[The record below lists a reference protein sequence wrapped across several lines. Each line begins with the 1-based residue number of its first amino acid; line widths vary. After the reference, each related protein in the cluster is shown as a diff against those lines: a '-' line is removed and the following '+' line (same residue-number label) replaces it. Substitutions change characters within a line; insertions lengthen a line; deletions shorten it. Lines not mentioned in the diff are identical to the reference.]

1 MRQDSLPS
9 DVSVALAT
17 GQPAGAAAGS
27 PDTTI
32 PLPRLGPLGARWTL
46 PRPNLAVSRAT
57 GLFAL
62 AIVAAGTVA
71 VVLAAASS
79 PSVLVPRSANS
90 FPNWFAGPLH
100 GLLGSLG
107 AHNAPVNLGLTIVIA
122 VMGLAY
128 LVAVAAAQTFSR
140 RMVIACVV
148 GLHAVL
154 LLSPPL
160 QLTDVFNYIGYA
172 RLGALHGLNPYNHVL
187 GMISHDPVYQLQ
199 TWARLPSPYG
209 PLFTA
214 LTYPLGL
221 LPLPI
226 AYWLMK
232 SAAVLTS
239 LGFLALVWVCA
250 RRLGRDPLVVLV
262 FVAFNPIYLIYAV
275 GGFHNDFFML
285 VPAMG
290 AVALLAKRS
299 QAGAARRELG
309 AGALLVV
316 AVAIKFTAV
325 LLLPF
330 LLLAA
335 PSVRARLRVV
345 AGALIATVPLA
356 AMSVALFGLTL
367 PNLSNQS
374 TLLTPF
380 SVPNLLGD
388 LIGAGGGAP
397 WLLHLL
403 DAALVVL
410 VGWLVVRRRDW
421 VSGAG
426 WATLA
431 LLASLPWLM
440 PWYVIWVLPLAA
452 LGTSQ
457 RLRRWTL
464 AMSAFLVLSFV
475 PQTGVFMAN
484 HRLNPL
490 GGSAGVAS
498 SARQRLLEY

>member
-1 MRQDSLPS
+1 
-9 DVSVALAT
+9 
-17 GQPAGAAAGS
+17 
-27 PDTTI
+27 
-32 PLPRLGPLGARWTL
+32 
-46 PRPNLAVSRAT
+46 
-57 GLFAL
+57 
-62 AIVAAGTVA
+62 
-71 VVLAAASS
+71 
-79 PSVLVPRSANS
+79 
-90 FPNWFAGPLH
+90 
-100 GLLGSLG
+100 
-107 AHNAPVNLGLTIVIA
+107 
-122 VMGLAY
+122 
-128 LVAVAAAQTFSR
+128 
-140 RMVIACVV
+140 
-148 GLHAVL
+148 
-154 LLSPPL
+154 
-160 QLTDVFNYIGYA
+160 
-172 RLGALHGLNPYNHVL
+172 
-187 GMISHDPVYQLQ
+187 
-199 TWARLPSPYG
+199 
-209 PLFTA
+209 
-214 LTYPLGL
+214 
-221 LPLPI
+221 
-226 AYWLMK
+226 
-232 SAAVLTS
+232 
-239 LGFLALVWVCA
+239 
-250 RRLGRDPLVVLV
+250 
-262 FVAFNPIYLIYAV
+262 
-275 GGFHNDFFML
+275 
-285 VPAMG
+285 MG

-335 PSVRARLRVV
+335 PSVRARLRVA

-397 WLLHLL
+397 WLLHLS